1 MTVKRKQF
9 TIWSDMK
16 KRRALK
22 TSSTRNKLLIVAAVI
37 VGFASI
43 AYAAYAKTV
52 TINGTGTA
60 TGGWDVAI
68 TDISLVSS
76 DGATQNTG
84 SPSFTGTAAN
94 FDVDLAFPGAYAEY
108 TVTVTNS
115 GNIPAILSS
124 MTDLT
129 AKNAEDPTYISYTV
143 SGVTAG
149 TTTLGTTNGVDN
161 TNTITVRVEW
171 AAGTNPDTTTGNSK
185 SATINFDYA
194 QNTT

>member
-1 MTVKRKQF
+1 
-9 TIWSDMK
+9 MK

-22 TSSTRNKLLIVAAVI
+22 TGSTRNKLLIIAAVI

-43 AYAAYAKTV
+43 AYAAYAKTL
-52 TINGTGTA
+52 TINGSGTA

-68 TDISLVSS
+68 TDITLSSS
-76 DGATQNTG
+76 DGASENS

-115 GNIPAILSS
+115 GNIPAILNS

-129 AKNAEDPTYISYTV
+129 SKNAEDPTYISYTI

-149 TTTLGTTNGVDN
+149 STTLGTTAGVDN

-185 SATINFDYA
+185 SASMTFDYE